1 MPITFR
7 DSKSY
12 LVYAKTSFKVL
23 SLDLALKGL
32 FYKELGLRYRI

>member
-12 LVYAKTSFKVL
+12 LVYAKTLSKVL
-23 SLDLALKGL
+23 ILDLALL